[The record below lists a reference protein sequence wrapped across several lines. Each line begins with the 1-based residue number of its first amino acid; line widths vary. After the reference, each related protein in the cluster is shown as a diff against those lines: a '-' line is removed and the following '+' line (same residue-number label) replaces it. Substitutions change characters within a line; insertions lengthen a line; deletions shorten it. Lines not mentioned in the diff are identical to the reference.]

1 MDVMKKKQ
9 MLAMLVMLSLLQTT
23 AYADYLKPAL
33 TQGDKFDGLVW
44 WHDGELYAK
53 NEDGVVQKLE
63 IVTDTDGHRVATANI
78 KGDVTGTALDYSFG
92 WQSSLTHPTD
102 ELILSFDGNV
112 DVGYTN
118 QNNLDG
124 VRGGGFTVG
133 TDTFDMTIKM
143 QNDKTLYVGTPA
155 SDHNAAF
162 QLFDYVN
169 EGKEN
174 PVNLKILGGNIVT
187 HFERNYDSDTVS
199 VFGAVM
205 NLNGYIKPGTI
216 TVNNESIT
224 STLADNFSSKYTV
237 SGAELSYGNLNI
249 TTNNFTLGSTKKRF
263 DKGAWLGSEST
274 VIYNIGKELEWY
286 VEEQGALVVSGSRIT
301 FSGAGNALFNVAD
314 GKNTAGIWISDKS
327 EADTGNGIN
336 SLIIDGGVYGL
347 IAKTGSS
354 FDMKG
359 NRLNLKNNDYGV
371 YLNDSNATYKFNE
384 IELAN
389 KKYGFYL
396 NKSNVTT
403 SSNNLTITNDSGW
416 AVCLFNG
423 STADLSANITTI
435 EEDIYSKASAFK
447 LKSNNSTV
455 NGQVRI
461 LDGGTANFSSFN
473 DDSAGVT
480 TIKHTTSDAVTATSD
495 EDEISKI
502 LFKQATF
509 INSQG
514 DEEYHADKQGVRTNS
529 AIRANRNSEITLE
542 NTAGIY
548 GDIIAGRGNDNE
560 NAVGGKV
567 SINSIEGAD
576 FKGDVLAG
584 NGGEINF
591 TLNNANYEG
600 RVDDYA
606 DATLKD
612 IVFRREEFD
621 VDVTKGGTVNMTLN
635 KSNWDA
641 RGQSFVTELTFEN
654 GGSVN
659 LVDDNETD
667 GSGVHGNS
675 VTIRNLKGDGTFN
688 MTLNSADHSLGD
700 MLYIG
705 KNEGKQTINIV
716 GGITGG
722 LENISEDN
730 PLRFATVG
738 IDSISD
744 VPEVNN
750 SGIKAY
756 TRDAGFADIEY
767 YVDKEVFDK
776 NDNENEKYNGSGN
789 GETVD
794 KPGNNFVENEL
805 VGERKDA
812 VNWIITGAK
821 ELGEGGS
828 QVSDAGKTIIN
839 MSRANYN
846 NAIYMDRL
854 NKRMGE
860 ARYINGEE
868 DEGMWVRLRHDRIG
882 KDEQFRSQN
891 TMYEVGYD
899 QKQECDNGERR
910 IGMAIDYMDGKTS
923 YTGIAGDGDIKR
935 YGLWLYDTWLGNK
948 GHYVDYVAK
957 WGHLEN
963 DFDIMAKSTG
973 EKITGDYSNNVFS
986 ISAEYG
992 RKKEMG
998 NDWYFEPQ
1006 AQVQLARVTGADY
1019 ETSQGTKVSVDG
1031 INSLIG
1037 RAGFR
1042 LGKDFGTKKQNTVY
1056 LKADVLHEFLGEQ
1069 DMYVRDNTF
1078 NGSQTFENEGT
1089 WYDVGFGF
1097 AAKMSKNSYA
1107 FMDFEKSFGNDNEE
1121 TYQINVGMQW
1131 SF

>member
-9 MLAMLVMLSLLQTT
+9 MLATLVMLSLLQGSVYAEIKERPEVDKKYNEYLYYDANGSQNFSLQGSVKGEKHNYYFNAGATLDSSNDSIHSAILAHNWGEFDTET
-23 AYADYLKPAL
+23 AEIFHIGDGKDFIVKSYKGYGNLEAEEGATLQIEGGNVVLESGIVSTSGMDNTDSAIHMESKGELKINSDSLWISNNRTEDRHNVGAISMAGDANVVDIDLKEDFIAENVDMGLAL
-33 TQGDKFDGLVW
+33 QTQGDGTYALADIHTGGDISITAQRSDGDAASGYRGAGIYSLSYY
-44 WHDGELYAK
+44 H
-53 NEDGVVQKLE
+53 
-63 IVTDTDGHRVATANI
+63 AN
-78 KGDVTGTALDYSFG
+78 
-92 WQSSLTHPTD
+92 SSSTVNFISD
-102 ELILSFDGNV
+102 NGN
-112 DVGYTN
+112 
-118 QNNLDG
+118 
-124 VRGGGFTVG
+124 
-133 TDTFDMTIKM
+133 
-143 QNDKTLYVGTPA
+143 
-155 SDHNAAF
+155 
-162 QLFDYVN
+162 
-169 EGKEN
+169 
-174 PVNLKILGGNIVT
+174 
-187 HFERNYDSDTVS
+187 
-199 VFGAVM
+199 
-205 NLNGYIKPGTI
+205 I
-216 TVNNESIT
+216 TVNAQGYALYAYGNTPTVLQANNGKIT
-224 STLADNFSSKYTV
+224 LHSEEKHGIYSKGYFDENKNTTELSAKEIEI
-237 SGAELSYGNLNI
+237 SGAE
-249 TTNNFTLGSTKKRF
+249 
-263 DKGAWLGSEST
+263 
-274 VIYNIGKELEWY
+274 
-286 VEEQGALVVSGSRIT
+286 
-301 FSGAGNALFNVAD
+301 
-314 GKNTAGIWISDKS
+314 
-327 EADTGNGIN
+327 
-336 SLIIDGGVYGL
+336 
-347 IAKTGSS
+347 
-354 FDMKG
+354 
-359 NRLNLKNNDYGV
+359 YGV
-371 YLNDSNATYKFNE
+371 RSDNAV
-384 IELAN
+384 IEA
-389 KKYGFYL
+389 
-396 NKSNVTT
+396 VA
-403 SSNNLTITNDSGW
+403 NNLTISADDGW
-416 AVCLFNG
+416 SVCLLSG
-423 STADLSANITTI
+423 SKADFKANKTTYNQ
-435 EEDIYSKASAFK
+435 DIYVKGSEFNAFA
-447 LKSNNSTV
+447 NENEV
-455 NGQVRI
+455 NGQVRV
-461 LDGGTANFSSFN
+461 LDGGTATFA
-473 DDSAGVT
+473 SANEDAAGT
-480 TIKHTTSDAVTATSD
+480 ATINHTTSDAVTATSD
-495 EDEISKI
+495 EKEVSEI

-542 NTAGIY
+542 NAAGIY
-548 GDIIAGRGNDNE
+548 GDIIAGRGNDDK

-584 NGGEINF
+584 NGGEIKF
-591 TLNNANYEG
+591 TLNGANYEG
-600 RVDDYA
+600 RIDDYA

-612 IVFRREEFD
+612 MVFRPEEFD
-621 VDVTKGGTVNMTLN
+621 IDVTEGGTVNMTLN

-659 LVDDNETD
+659 LVDVTETD
-667 GSGVHGNS
+667 GSGAQGNS

-705 KNEGKQTINIV
+705 KNEGNQTINIV

-794 KPGNNFVENEL
+794 KPGNDFVENEL

-1089 WYDVGFGF
+1089 WYDIGFGF

-1131 SF
+1131 RF

>member
-1 MDVMKKKQ
+1 
-9 MLAMLVMLSLLQTT
+9 
-23 AYADYLKPAL
+23 
-33 TQGDKFDGLVW
+33 
-44 WHDGELYAK
+44 
-53 NEDGVVQKLE
+53 
-63 IVTDTDGHRVATANI
+63 
-78 KGDVTGTALDYSFG
+78 
-92 WQSSLTHPTD
+92 
-102 ELILSFDGNV
+102 
-112 DVGYTN
+112 
-118 QNNLDG
+118 
-124 VRGGGFTVG
+124 
-133 TDTFDMTIKM
+133 
-143 QNDKTLYVGTPA
+143 
-155 SDHNAAF
+155 
-162 QLFDYVN
+162 
-169 EGKEN
+169 
-174 PVNLKILGGNIVT
+174 
-187 HFERNYDSDTVS
+187 
-199 VFGAVM
+199 
-205 NLNGYIKPGTI
+205 
-216 TVNNESIT
+216 
-224 STLADNFSSKYTV
+224 
-237 SGAELSYGNLNI
+237 
-249 TTNNFTLGSTKKRF
+249 
-263 DKGAWLGSEST
+263 
-274 VIYNIGKELEWY
+274 
-286 VEEQGALVVSGSRIT
+286 
-301 FSGAGNALFNVAD
+301 
-314 GKNTAGIWISDKS
+314 
-327 EADTGNGIN
+327 
-336 SLIIDGGVYGL
+336 
-347 IAKTGSS
+347 
-354 FDMKG
+354 
-359 NRLNLKNNDYGV
+359 
-371 YLNDSNATYKFNE
+371 
-384 IELAN
+384 
-389 KKYGFYL
+389 
-396 NKSNVTT
+396 
-403 SSNNLTITNDSGW
+403 
-416 AVCLFNG
+416 
-423 STADLSANITTI
+423 
-435 EEDIYSKASAFK
+435 
-447 LKSNNSTV
+447 
-455 NGQVRI
+455 
-461 LDGGTANFSSFN
+461 
-473 DDSAGVT
+473 
-480 TIKHTTSDAVTATSD
+480 
-495 EDEISKI
+495 
-502 LFKQATF
+502 
-509 INSQG
+509 
-514 DEEYHADKQGVRTNS
+514 
-529 AIRANRNSEITLE
+529 
-542 NTAGIY
+542 
-548 GDIIAGRGNDNE
+548 
-560 NAVGGKV
+560 
-567 SINSIEGAD
+567 
-576 FKGDVLAG
+576 
-584 NGGEINF
+584 
-591 TLNNANYEG
+591 
-600 RVDDYA
+600 
-606 DATLKD
+606 
-612 IVFRREEFD
+612 
-621 VDVTKGGTVNMTLN
+621 MTLN

-659 LVDDNETD
+659 LVDVTETD
-667 GSGVHGNS
+667 GSGAQGNS

-705 KNEGKQTINIV
+705 KNEGNQTINIV

-794 KPGNNFVENEL
+794 KPGNDFVENEL

-1089 WYDVGFGF
+1089 WYDIGFGF

>member
-9 MLAMLVMLSLLQTT
+9 MLATLVMLSLLQGSVYAEINERPEVDKKYNEYLYYDANGSQNFSLQGSVKGEKHNYYFNAGATLDSSNDSIHSAILAHNWGEFDTET
-23 AYADYLKPAL
+23 AEIFHIGDGKDFIVKSYKGYGNLEAEEGATLQIEGGNVVLESGIVSTSGMDNTDSAIHMESKGELKINSDSLWIGNNRTEDRHNVGAISMAGDANVVDIDLKEDFIAENVDMGLAL
-33 TQGDKFDGLVW
+33 QTQGDGTYALADIHTGGDISITAQRSDGDAASGYRGAGIYSLSYY
-44 WHDGELYAK
+44 H
-53 NEDGVVQKLE
+53 
-63 IVTDTDGHRVATANI
+63 AN
-78 KGDVTGTALDYSFG
+78 
-92 WQSSLTHPTD
+92 SS
-102 ELILSFDGNV
+102 S
-112 DVGYTN
+112 
-118 QNNLDG
+118 
-124 VRGGGFTVG
+124 TVN
-133 TDTFDMTIKM
+133 FI
-143 QNDKTLYVGTPA
+143 
-155 SDHNAAF
+155 
-162 QLFDYVN
+162 
-169 EGKEN
+169 
-174 PVNLKILGGNIVT
+174 
-187 HFERNYDSDTVS
+187 SDT
-199 VFGAVM
+199 G
-205 NLNGYIKPGTI
+205 NI
-216 TVNNESIT
+216 TVNAQGYALYAYGNTPTVLQANNGKIT
-224 STLADNFSSKYTV
+224 LHSEEKHGIYSKGYFDENKNTTELSAKEIEI
-237 SGAELSYGNLNI
+237 SGAE
-249 TTNNFTLGSTKKRF
+249 
-263 DKGAWLGSEST
+263 
-274 VIYNIGKELEWY
+274 
-286 VEEQGALVVSGSRIT
+286 
-301 FSGAGNALFNVAD
+301 
-314 GKNTAGIWISDKS
+314 
-327 EADTGNGIN
+327 
-336 SLIIDGGVYGL
+336 
-347 IAKTGSS
+347 
-354 FDMKG
+354 
-359 NRLNLKNNDYGV
+359 YGV
-371 YLNDSNATYKFNE
+371 RSDNAV
-384 IELAN
+384 IEA
-389 KKYGFYL
+389 
-396 NKSNVTT
+396 VA
-403 SSNNLTITNDSGW
+403 NNLTISADDGW
-416 AVCLFNG
+416 SVCLLSG
-423 STADLSANITTI
+423 SKADFKANKTTYNQ
-435 EEDIYSKASAFK
+435 DIYVKGSEFNAFA
-447 LKSNNSTV
+447 NENEV
-455 NGQVRI
+455 NGQVRV
-461 LDGGTANFSSFN
+461 LDGGTETFASANE
-473 DDSAGVT
+473 DAAGT
-480 TIKHTTSDAVTATSD
+480 ATINHTTSDAVTATSD
-495 EDEISKI
+495 EKEVSEI

-542 NTAGIY
+542 NAAGIY
-548 GDIIAGRGNDNE
+548 GDIIAGRGNDDK

-584 NGGEINF
+584 NGGEIKF
-591 TLNNANYEG
+591 TLNGANYEG
-600 RVDDYA
+600 RIDDYA

-612 IVFRREEFD
+612 MVFRPEEFD
-621 VDVTKGGTVNMTLN
+621 IDVTEGGTVNMTLN

-659 LVDDNETD
+659 LVDVTETD
-667 GSGVHGNS
+667 GSGAQGNS

-705 KNEGKQTINIV
+705 KNEGNQTINIV

-794 KPGNNFVENEL
+794 KPGNDFVENEL

-1089 WYDVGFGF
+1089 WYDIGFGF

>member
-9 MLAMLVMLSLLQTT
+9 MLAMLVMLSLMQGSVYAEINEKPVVEKKYDEYLYYDAGGSKKFSLQGSVEGVKHNYYFNEGATLDASNGGNHAAILAHNWGGFNTDT
-23 AYADYLKPAL
+23 AEIFHIGKGKEFVVKSYENGRGTLIAEEGATLSVVGGNVILESGIKSTSNMDNTDSSIHMESSGVLKIDAESMWMGNKR
-33 TQGDKFDGLVW
+33 TEDRHNVGAISMAGDSNTVDI
-44 WHDGELYAK
+44 D
-53 NEDGVVQKLE
+53 
-63 IVTDTDGHRVATANI
+63 VTDTFTAENVDMGI
-78 KGDVTGTALDYSFG
+78 ALQTQESGTAALADIHAGRDITINAQRSDGGAASKYRGAGIYSMAYHA
-92 WQSSLTHPTD
+92 QDSESKVSL
-102 ELILSFDGNV
+102 I
-112 DVGYTN
+112 
-118 QNNLDG
+118 
-124 VRGGGFTVG
+124 
-133 TDTFDMTIKM
+133 
-143 QNDKTLYVGTPA
+143 
-155 SDHNAAF
+155 SDN
-162 QLFDYVN
+162 
-169 EGKEN
+169 
-174 PVNLKILGGNIVT
+174 GNINIDAQGYALYAYGNT
-187 HFERNYDSDTVS
+187 PTVLQ
-199 VFGAVM
+199 A
-205 NLNGYIKPGTI
+205 NNGKI
-216 TVNNESIT
+216 TLHSEEKHGIY
-224 STLADNFSSKYTV
+224 SKGYFDENKNTTKLSAKEIEI
-237 SGAELSYGNLNI
+237 SGAE
-249 TTNNFTLGSTKKRF
+249 
-263 DKGAWLGSEST
+263 
-274 VIYNIGKELEWY
+274 
-286 VEEQGALVVSGSRIT
+286 
-301 FSGAGNALFNVAD
+301 
-314 GKNTAGIWISDKS
+314 
-327 EADTGNGIN
+327 
-336 SLIIDGGVYGL
+336 
-347 IAKTGSS
+347 
-354 FDMKG
+354 
-359 NRLNLKNNDYGV
+359 YGV
-371 YLNDSNATYKFNE
+371 RSDNAV
-384 IELAN
+384 IETT
-389 KKYGFYL
+389 
-396 NKSNVTT
+396 VTD
-403 SSNNLTITNDSGW
+403 NLTISAYDGW
-416 AVCLFNG
+416 SVCLLSG
-423 STADLSANITTI
+423 SKADFKAKKTTYNQ
-435 EEDIYSKASAFK
+435 DIYVKGSEFNAFA
-447 LKSNNSTV
+447 NENEV
-455 NGQVRI
+455 NGQVRV
-461 LDGGTANFSSFN
+461 LDGGTATFA
-473 DDSAGVT
+473 SANEDAAGT
-480 TIKHTTSDAVTATSD
+480 AKINHTTSDAVTATSD
-495 EDEISKI
+495 EKEVSEI

-514 DEEYHADKQGVRTNS
+514 DEDYHADKQGVRTNS

-542 NTAGIY
+542 NAAGIY
-548 GDIIAGRGNDNE
+548 GDIIAGRGNDDK

-584 NGGEINF
+584 NGGEIKF
-591 TLNNANYEG
+591 TLNGANYEG
-600 RVDDYA
+600 RIDDYA

-612 IVFRREEFD
+612 MVFRPEEFD
-621 VDVTKGGTVNMTLN
+621 IDVTEGGTVNMTLN

-659 LVDDNETD
+659 LVDVTETD
-667 GSGVHGNS
+667 GSGAQGNS

-705 KNEGKQTINIV
+705 KNEGNQTINIV

-794 KPGNNFVENEL
+794 KPGNDFVENEL

-1089 WYDVGFGF
+1089 WYDIGFGF

-1107 FMDFEKSFGNDNEE
+1107 FIDFEKSFGNDNEE
-1121 TYQINVGMQW
+1121 TYQINAGMQW

>member
-1 MDVMKKKQ
+1 MKKEQ
-9 MLAMLVMLSLLQTT
+9 MLAMLVMLSLMQGSV
-23 AYADYLKPAL
+23 YAEINEKPVVEKKYDEYLYYDAGGSK
-33 TQGDKFDGLVW
+33 KFSLKDSVEGVK
-44 WHDGELYAK
+44 HNYYF
-53 NEDGVVQKLE
+53 NEGATLDASNGGNHAAILAHNWGGFN
-63 IVTDTDGHRVATANI
+63 TDTAEIFHIGKGKEFVVKSYENGRGTLIAEEGATLSVVGGNVILESGI
-78 KGDVTGTALDYSFG
+78 KSTSNMDNTDSSIHMESSGVLKIDAESMWMGNKRTEDRHNVGAISMAGDSNTVDIDVTGTFIA
-92 WQSSLTHPTD
+92 
-102 ELILSFDGNV
+102 ENV
-112 DVGYTN
+112 DMGLALQTQGDGTYALADIHSGKDISITAQRSDGHAASGY
-118 QNNLDG
+118 
-124 VRGGGFTVG
+124 RGAGIYSLSYYHANSSSTVN
-133 TDTFDMTIKM
+133 FI
-143 QNDKTLYVGTPA
+143 
-155 SDHNAAF
+155 SDN
-162 QLFDYVN
+162 
-169 EGKEN
+169 
-174 PVNLKILGGNIVT
+174 GN
-187 HFERNYDSDTVS
+187 
-199 VFGAVM
+199 
-205 NLNGYIKPGTI
+205 I
-216 TVNNESIT
+216 TVNAQGYALYAYGNTPTVLQANNGKIT
-224 STLADNFSSKYTV
+224 LHSEEKHGIYSKGYFDENKNTTELSAKEIEI
-237 SGAELSYGNLNI
+237 SGAE
-249 TTNNFTLGSTKKRF
+249 
-263 DKGAWLGSEST
+263 
-274 VIYNIGKELEWY
+274 
-286 VEEQGALVVSGSRIT
+286 
-301 FSGAGNALFNVAD
+301 
-314 GKNTAGIWISDKS
+314 
-327 EADTGNGIN
+327 
-336 SLIIDGGVYGL
+336 
-347 IAKTGSS
+347 
-354 FDMKG
+354 
-359 NRLNLKNNDYGV
+359 YGV
-371 YLNDSNATYKFNE
+371 RSDNAV
-384 IELAN
+384 IETT
-389 KKYGFYL
+389 
-396 NKSNVTT
+396 VTD
-403 SSNNLTITNDSGW
+403 NLTISADDGW
-416 AVCLFNG
+416 SVCLLSG
-423 STADLSANITTI
+423 SKAYFKANKTTYNK
-435 EEDIYSKASAFK
+435 DIYVKGSEFNAFANK
-447 LKSNNSTV
+447 NEV
-455 NGQVRI
+455 NGQVRV
-461 LDGGTANFSSFN
+461 LDGGTATFA
-473 DDSAGVT
+473 SANEEAAGT
-480 TIKHTTSDAVTATSD
+480 ATINHTTSDAVTATSD
-495 EDEISKI
+495 EEKASEII
-502 LFKQATF
+502 FKQATF

-514 DEEYHADKQGVRTNS
+514 DEVYHADKQGVRTNS
-529 AIRANRNSEITLE
+529 AIRANRNSVITLD
-542 NTAGIY
+542 NAAGIY
-548 GDIIAGRGNDNE
+548 GDIIAGRGNDDK

-584 NGGEINF
+584 NGGEIKF
-591 TLNNANYEG
+591 TLNGANYEG
-600 RVDDYA
+600 RIDDYA

-612 IVFRREEFD
+612 MVFRPEEFD
-621 VDVTKGGTVNMTLN
+621 IDVTEGGTVNMTLN

-659 LVDDNETD
+659 LVDVTETD
-667 GSGVHGNS
+667 GSGAQGNS

-705 KNEGKQTINIV
+705 KNEGNQTINIV

-794 KPGNNFVENEL
+794 KPGNDFVENEL

-882 KDEQFRSQN
+882 KDDAFRSQN
-891 TMYEVGYD
+891 TMYELGYD
-899 QKQECDNGERR
+899 VKQDCDNGEHRT
-910 IGMAIDYMDGKTS
+910 GFAIDYMDGKTE
-923 YTGIAGDGDIKR
+923 YNGIAGDGDIKR
-935 YGLWLYDTWLGNK
+935 YGLWLYDTWLGDK
-948 GHYVDYVAK
+948 GHYTDFVAK

-1089 WYDVGFGF
+1089 WYDIGFGF